1 VDNVVGILRLSLR
14 NFDSQLAVVV
24 SAIVNF
30 REVVLHSVF
39 LFPVSTSSEV
49 ICWERGEYGTYP
61 LKMFSSEVEL

>member
-1 VDNVVGILRLSLR
+1 VDNVVGILRLRLR

-39 LFPVSTSSEV
+39 LFPVSTSSEG
-49 ICWERGEYGTYP
+49 IY
-61 LKMFSSEVEL
+61 